1 MYIMNFNQAT
11 TKIQTLV
18 VRSDGN
24 PVDWTSQIQINEREY
39 DKAYIQLI
47 DVGMNL
53 ANTGAFPAN
62 ETDARV
68 IVNLESNL
76 GQSIYDTNGK
86 QSFLGCF
93 NYSRPASADTSH
105 YYSDSRLDNI
115 CQPIIEL
122 PRIPNGQFNFKLTDH
137 AGSTMTY
144 ISDTAIDGG
153 TQKLQQTILVF
164 QLYLAKSSHIKSQ
177 VMI

>member
-1 MYIMNFNQAT
+1 MMNFNPAT

-18 VRSDGN
+18 IRSTDT
-24 PVDWTSQIQINEREY
+24 PVDWTSHIQINEREY
-39 DKAYIQLI
+39 DKAYIQLV

-53 ANTGAFPAN
+53 VNSGAFPAN
-62 ETDARV
+62 TTEARV
-68 IVNLESNL
+68 IINIESTL

-93 NYSRPASADTSH
+93 NYSRPAVDDTTD
-105 YYSDSRLDNI
+105 YYSDSRIDNI

-122 PRIPNGQFNFKLTDH
+122 SRIPNGQFNFKLTDH

-144 ISDTAIDGG
+144 ISDSAIDGG
-153 TQKLQQTILVF
+153 TQKLEQTILVF
-164 QLYLAKSSHIKSQ
+164 QLYLVKSSHIKSQ
-177 VMI
+177 IMI